1 MKYPLKFKD
10 IGLSSHVYLS
20 QEKGLEYIK
29 KWMTITMNKIY
40 EQQGQLDYFLFF
52 INDKLQIHLEIIP
65 PQQLSTPEG
74 KEEIRKKIKI
84 ICSYQNVIAGG
95 INDFLN
101 YNKKN
106 KNKQPVIISIFS
118 TATKTTLGNTLND
131 TTINK
136 MFSSLFEL

>member
-65 PQQLSTPEG
+65 PQQLSTPED

-136 MFSSLFEL
+136 MFSSLFE

>member
-136 MFSSLFEL
+136 MF

>member
-136 MFSSLFEL
+136 MFSSLFE